1 MRIATEV
8 FGEWAEHGKDTG
20 MEKGH
25 ALAVKDMLRFSLQER
40 ESLRR
45 DFSFLD

>member
-25 ALAVKDMLRFSLQER
+25 ALSCQRHVEVFTSRKGKPSKRL
-40 ESLRR
+40 
-45 DFSFLD
+45 